1 METSP
6 DINLSTKS
14 LSVAKNFFTSVKGLK
29 DISLIQ
35 QVTSVSVWAW
45 LISLLIFTPFVLYNY
60 LSPVVMKMALEPVVA
75 PIAGLF
81 MVLLGEFD
89 LSKLSTAMSSNAG
102 LILKIGGTLTVALF
116 AQNCLKSA
124 LFLQSLKPW
133 HKEHCVY
140 SLAGIFTP
148 ISTVAVMYVL
158 FSFGFLLKLQTVILA
173 FLGIFIAEGAA
184 EAVKAA
190 SQSMQLKNSI
200 NLNDLQTILGF
211 VSSGIRLGLGMLLT
225 AWVVLIC
232 FLYVNIHKVL
242 HYVFDIII
250 SNFDLAKVKNILVPV
265 KDKIK
270 KYFKIFCEF
279 YVEKIGGFGTFVGLI
294 LSAVSCFFLFSDPI
308 FNKLTSLSCTKSTI
322 QGIYENKFVVLADLK
337 NKKGICYDS
346 EDIKKLRVGDS
357 FAFEGKV
364 YYQVILKDSHY
375 ADAKDKY
382 GRTYTRAY
390 DLLLDKKEIVWMI
403 EPKTFKEKG
412 LQMGDFPDFSKVEKA
427 PKIEL
432 EKLENNKESDKR

>member
-1 METSP
+1 ME
-6 DINLSTKS
+6 NLSENIP
-14 LSVAKNFFTSVKGLK
+14 AKKIAHTLVEFFTSVKGLK
-29 DISLIQ
+29 EISLVKQI
-35 QVTSVSVWAW
+35 SGISVWAW
-45 LISLLIFTPFVLYNY
+45 LLSLLVFTPFVLYNY
-60 LSPVVMKMALEPVVA
+60 LSPLVMKMALEPVVA

-102 LILKIGGTLTVALF
+102 LILKIGGTLTFVLF
-116 AQNCLKSA
+116 VQNCLKSA
-124 LFLQSLKPW
+124 LFLQSLRPW
-133 HKEHCVY
+133 HKEHCAY

-148 ISTVAVMYVL
+148 ISTVVVMYTL

-190 SQSMQLKNSI
+190 SQSMQSKNSI

-211 VSSGIRLGLGMLLT
+211 VSSGIRLGLGILLT

-250 SNFDLAKVKNILVPV
+250 SNFDLAKVKNILVPI

-279 YVEKIGGFGTFVGLI
+279 YSENLNWPGTIIGLVLI
-294 LSAVSCFFLFSDPI
+294 GILYFLFFADPI
-308 FNKLTSLSCTKSTI
+308 FNNLSNLSCNKNTI
-322 QGIYENKFVVLADLK
+322 QGIHEGKYVVLADLRT
-337 NKKGICYDS
+337 KKGICYDS
-346 EDIKKLRVGDS
+346 ADLEKLRAGDS
-357 FAFEGKV
+357 FAFEGRI
-364 YYQVILKDSHY
+364 YYQVVLKKSHY
-375 ADAKDKY
+375 ADTKDKY
-382 GRTYTRAY
+382 GRTYTKAY
-390 DLLLDKKEIVWMI
+390 DLLLNRKEVIWMQ
-403 EPKTFKEKG
+403 EPKTFAQKG
-412 LQMGDFPDFSKVEKA
+412 LQSEDFPDFSKIEKI
-427 PKIEL
+427 PKIEV
-432 EKLENNKESDKR
+432 EKLENNKEPEKK